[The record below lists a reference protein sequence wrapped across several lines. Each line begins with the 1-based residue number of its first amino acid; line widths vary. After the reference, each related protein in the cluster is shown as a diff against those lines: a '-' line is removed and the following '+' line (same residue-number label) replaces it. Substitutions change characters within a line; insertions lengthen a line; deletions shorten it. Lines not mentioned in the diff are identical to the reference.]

1 MHTCVVFVSNV
12 SKCKNA
18 VSGKVESLKHSEY
31 DLLPELAE
39 WALNHA
45 HKLVELD
52 YAVSVKIERFEKP
65 VDVLRV
71 DVDTEVVDGFCEL
84 VLIKRS

>member
-12 SKCKNA
+12 SECKNA
-18 VSGKVESLKHSEY
+18 VSGEVESLKHSEY

-39 WALNHA
+39 RALNYA

-52 YAVSVKIERFEKP
+52 YTVSVKIERFEKP

-71 DVDTEVVDGFCEL
+71 DIDT
-84 VLIKRS
+84 